1 MKTISMDQSCKEI
14 PDALLPSHSEPQIT
28 PSTSPLPPEIL
39 NFAITAGIIN
49 LGSIRTQ
56 YEETERMKLLDSYE
70 YKIFESGGRWYCRLP
85 DGRRIKRKNRE
96 DVESEII
103 KIQKER
109 AQKEKELTGK
119 KPVDLFTEWN
129 DSRLEK
135 GVIQGATA
143 LRYRKTCDKYIK
155 NAVLNKIPMKRI
167 TRKEWTAFLQ
177 DIYEAGSP
185 IEKDPKR
192 KITAKELGRIKCIV
206 KGIIDYAEDEGL
218 ISYTSDEVISH
229 VRTDMHGFRHSKH
242 SAEDEVYYPDELQAL
257 KSYCLSNPDPYTRC
271 ILLAI
276 ITGERI
282 GECAA
287 LLAEDINLEEHCI
300 YVQRTETQA
309 DETGRQQETIRE
321 GAKTDAGVR
330 RVAIPENS
338 LEWVRGIKDI
348 SERTGGGY
356 LFKQEPGRYR
366 ERYVGERVRASQVR
380 RHLKKICAELGISYK
395 PPHKFRKTYASILKA
410 ADIDDQM
417 IIEQMGHT
425 DISTTENVY
434 IKNRNRMEE
443 KSCKLGK
450 IDELRLDPV
459 KEDASDLNLNCQV
472 IRFPGKSHPDA
483 NSSHPEVFTK
493 I

>member
-1 MKTISMDQSCKEI
+1 MTSTT
-14 PDALLPSHSEPQIT
+14 LIT
-28 PSTSPLPPEIL
+28 PEIL
-39 NFAITAGIIN
+39 KYAVDTGIID

-96 DVESEII
+96 DVENAII
-103 KIQKER
+103 KIQRER

-119 KPVDLFTEWN
+119 KPEDLFTEWN
-129 DSRLEK
+129 TSRLEK

-155 NAVLNKIPMKRI
+155 SADINKMPMKRI
-167 TRKEWTAFLQ
+167 TRKDWTAFLQ
-177 DIYEAGSP
+177 GIYEAGSP
-185 IEKDPKR
+185 TREDLKR
-192 KITAKELGRIKCIV
+192 KISAKELGRVKCIV
-206 KGIIDYAEDEGL
+206 KGIIDQAEDEGL

-257 KSYCLSNPDPYTRC
+257 KAYCLSNPDPYTRC

-287 LLAEDINLEEHCI
+287 LLAEDIDLDEHCI
-300 YVQRTETQA
+300 YVRRTETQA
-309 DETGRQQETIRE
+309 DETGRQRETIREGAKTDAGVRRVQRETIRE

-338 LEWVRGIKDI
+338 LEWVRGIKYI
-348 SERTGGGY
+348 SKKTGGGY

-380 RHLKKICAELGISYK
+380 RHLKKMCAELGISYK

-425 DISTTENVY
+425 DISTTESVY

-472 IRFPGKSHPDA
+472 IRFPGKSHPDE

>member
-1 MKTISMDQSCKEI
+1 MCSDYSSSFRKAFQYCPSNDHTVFPGNTIMLS
-14 PDALLPSHSEPQIT
+14 
-28 PSTSPLPPEIL
+28 EIL
-39 NFAITAGIIN
+39 KYAIDTGIIN
-49 LGSIRTQ
+49 LGSIRQQ
-56 YEETERMKLLDSYE
+56 YEETERMNLLDSYE

-85 DGRRIKRKNRE
+85 GGRRIKRKNRE
-96 DVESEII
+96 DVEKEILR
-103 KIQKER
+103 IQKER
-109 AQKEKELTGK
+109 IRKEKELTEK
-119 KPVDLFTEWN
+119 LPEDLFSEWN
-129 DSRLEK
+129 TSRLEK

-155 NAVLNKIPMKRI
+155 SADINKMPMKRI
-167 TRKEWTAFLQ
+167 TRKDWTAFLQ
-177 DIYEAGSP
+177 GIYEAGSP
-185 IEKDPKR
+185 TRENLKR
-192 KITAKELGRIKCIV
+192 KISAKELGRVKCIV
-206 KGIIDYAEDEGL
+206 KGIIDQAEDEGI

-257 KSYCLSNPDPYTRC
+257 KAYCLSNPDPYTRC

-287 LLAEDINLEEHCI
+287 LLAEDIDLDEHCI
-300 YVQRTETQA
+300 YVRRTETQA
-309 DETGRQQETIRE
+309 DETGRQRETIRE

-348 SERTGGGY
+348 SEKTGGGY

-459 KEDASDLNLNCQV
+459 KEDASDLNSNCKV
-472 IRFPGKSHPDA
+472 ISFPGKSHPDA